1 MKSVLALMLALAFA
15 APAAAQSDMVDLS
28 ACQIVAAP
36 DEVKGWPVTKAITAV
51 ELKSARIGDSGVRAT
66 LAPYNPRTNA
76 DPWPDFI
83 PPGWDGPLR
92 STLWLFVFPRGKCLG
107 SAFIEFWGDRQWTG
121 APLLTDYHEWA
132 YANPGSPWGPMGD
145 YKPQVGDTVGFM
157 YTAGQL
163 RMNKGLFTVR
173 ERSNLVTV
181 KLSADARVTF
191 DGAVPAPAPPVV
203 TPPVVTPPPVMPAP
217 IDPRLTALEG
227 SVEALRTQAYAL
239 ERLLN
244 QTIEQMLGYRVELDS
259 HAGRLAALE
268 ARRIPVSCS
277 AGLNIGLRI
286 PVSCRLD

>member
-1 MKSVLALMLALAFA
+1 MKRALLVIALSFLAASAH
-15 APAAAQSDMVDLS
+15 AQQDMADLS

-36 DEVKGWPVTKAITAV
+36 AEVKGWPVTKAITAV
-51 ELKSARIGDSGVRAT
+51 ELKSARVNDSGVRAT
-66 LAPYNPRTNA
+66 LAPNNPRTNA
-76 DPWPDFI
+76 DTWPDFV

-92 STLWLFVFPRGKCLG
+92 STLWLFIFPRGKCIG

-121 APLLTDYHEWA
+121 APLLTDYKEWA

-145 YKPQVGDTVGFM
+145 YKPKAGDTVGFM

-181 KLSADARVTF
+181 KLAADALVTF

-217 IDPRLTALEG
+217 LDPRLTALEG
-227 SVEALRTQAYAL
+227 AVQAINERIDMALSAHNVLVSQV
-239 ERLLN
+239 
-244 QTIEQMLGYRVELDS
+244 LGYRVDLDS
-259 HAGRLAALE
+259 LAGRISALE
-268 ARRIPVSCS
+268 ARRVPVSCS
-277 AGLNIGLRI
+277 AGLNLGLRI
-286 PVSCRLD
+286 PISCRLE